1 MTDQFVEAGVGSYDW
16 NGGTAP
22 AGGAHT
28 GQCVLTMQDG
38 ATFTVAHSRTEALQ
52 KVSVGAQPSNPG
64 GWVAFDVPSGAV
76 PLVLNAALVATV
88 R

>member
-1 MTDQFVEAGVGSYDW
+1 
-16 NGGTAP
+16 
-22 AGGAHT
+22 
-28 GQCVLTMQDG
+28 MQDG